1 MPTMVLTDLNL
12 LQSAAHGRN
21 DDHEMDRASSYVE
34 AQLCFSLK
42 ENKPNLN
49 GLPKFAAWTTSNQ
62 RTRLAKKKMFVWF
75 DTRNHWLIDNCTV
88 MELFLHRR
96 YLFPD
101 KRAYHSL

>member
-49 GLPKFAAWTTSNQ
+49 GLPKFAA
-62 RTRLAKKKMFVWF
+62 
-75 DTRNHWLIDNCTV
+75 
-88 MELFLHRR
+88 
-96 YLFPD
+96 
-101 KRAYHSL
+101 